1 MRREQEGE
9 EKPRALLPC
18 EGYDGGLGDVI
29 GSEESILADV
39 RLKIKL
45 VQDVVKIFSL
55 SDTHSNK
62 MYQHV
67 Q

>member
-9 EKPRALLPC
+9 EKPRALLPG
-18 EGYDGGLGDVI
+18 ERYDGGLGDVI
-29 GSEESILADV
+29 RSEESILADV

>member
-1 MRREQEGE
+1 M
-9 EKPRALLPC
+9 LPW
-18 EGYDGGLGDVI
+18 EGYDGGLDDVI

-55 SDTHSNK
+55 SDAHSNK
-62 MYQHV
+62 MYQNV